1 MRERNYIDDRY
12 HEIDIRQGLELLKS
26 GDICQLYSDGLEDD
40 EYIWY
45 DNEAESFKYEDNC
58 TISRSIDGVI
68 KVIEPWNKNHKFYY
82 QTYKS
87 LVINCIEE
95 YMQNEE
101 KNIYTEDANVEN
113 PLFCMYLLFTKEQIM
128 NATEKDIFDFI
139 KILNSIVIKYKDF
152 DIKYDISTIP
162 VRLQYRISDCAIY
175 LHISN
180 KVKNKYNPFLAAAFI
195 LGKCSNNEEYR
206 KIIIDKG
213 IKIINNTNSII
224 KYIKI

>member
-12 HEIDIRQGLELLKS
+12 HEIDIQQGLELLKS

-58 TISRSIDGVI
+58 TISHSIDGVI
-68 KVIEPWNKNHKFYY
+68 KIIKSWNKNHKFYY

-95 YMQNEE
+95 YIQNEE

-113 PLFCMYLLFTKEQIM
+113 PLFCMYLLFTKDQII
-128 NATEKDIFDFI
+128 NASEKDILDFI
-139 KILNSIVIKYKDF
+139 KIINSINIKYKDF
-152 DIKYDISTIP
+152 DINDISTLP
-162 VRLQYRISDCAIY
+162 SRLNYRILDYAIY
-175 LHISN
+175 SFISN
-180 KVKNKYNPFLAAAFI
+180 KVKNMYNPLLAAAFI
-195 LGKCSNNEEYR
+195 LGKCNNNKEYR
-206 KIIIDKG
+206 KIIIDEG
-213 IKIINNTNSII
+213 IKIINNTIGNNNYII
-224 KYIKI
+224 V